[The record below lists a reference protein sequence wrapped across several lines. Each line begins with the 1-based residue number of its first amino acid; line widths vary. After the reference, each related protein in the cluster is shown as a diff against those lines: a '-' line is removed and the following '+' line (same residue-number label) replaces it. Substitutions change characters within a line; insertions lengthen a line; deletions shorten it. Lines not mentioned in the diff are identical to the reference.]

1 MGNLRGRAVFANCLN
16 PRLGATVSSPLT
28 CIPDRSRGVHGNVLA
43 LWGRGRSPKGGFY
56 PLIFFPSLK
65 LGDRDA
71 IWEAGENPAQ
81 EVAERLQPVRA
92 GEAATSNGRRRGAK
106 SRLVISGGNAWD
118 PK

>member
-1 MGNLRGRAVFANCLN
+1 MKPTVLNLC
-16 PRLGATVSSPLT
+16 PEATASSPLA
-28 CIPDRSRGVHGNVLA
+28 CIPGGSRGVHGNVLA
-43 LWGRGRSPKGGFY
+43 LWGRGLSPKGGFY
-56 PLIFFPSLK
+56 PLDLMN

-71 IWEAGENPAQ
+71 AQEAGENPAQ
-81 EVAERLQPVRA
+81 GVAERLQPVRA

>member
-1 MGNLRGRAVFANCLN
+1 MY
-16 PRLGATVSSPLT
+16 PRQV
-28 CIPDRSRGVHGNVLA
+28 SRGARKRACPVGKGAVPE
-43 LWGRGRSPKGGFY
+43 RGLLPAGFPISY
-56 PLIFFPSLK
+56 IQN

-71 IWEAGENPAQ
+71 IREAGENPAQ
-81 EVAERLQPVRA
+81 GVAERLQPVRA